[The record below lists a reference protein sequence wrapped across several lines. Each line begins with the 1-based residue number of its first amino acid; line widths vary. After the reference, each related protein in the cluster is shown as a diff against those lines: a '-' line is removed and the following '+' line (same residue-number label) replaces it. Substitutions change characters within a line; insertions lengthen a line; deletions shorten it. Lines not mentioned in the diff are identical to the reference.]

1 MARASLPESRCG
13 RLLLAGA
20 GFGLAVALIAPGV
33 FAQNAAPKGD
43 GKKKEEAKQEAPKKD
58 EHKKPEPPRF
68 SLAPG
73 IEPRAAETVQMIN
86 KKLEAAWE
94 ENKLTP
100 SKLSDD
106 YEFIRRA
113 TLDIIGRIAKPEEI
127 AQYLK
132 DPAATRRSQLVERL
146 LKSED
151 YPKNW
156 ANVWT
161 NWLLTR
167 SGPFARGMYHDAMV
181 NWLEDEFAR
190 TDTKERKGYRYDDM
204 VHQLITAKGKNTE
217 LKGAATNFIL
227 AHLGEENPAMKHGE
241 EGQFSMVP
249 ITSRITRLF
258 LGVQTQCT
266 QCHDHPFDNNL
277 TQQQF
282 WGINA
287 YLRQVKREPRMPM
300 NNNNNRNSNVPLT
313 LLDDPNVNTE
323 AVVYFEKVKNSL
335 IRQTKA
341 AFIDGTRISTDAG
354 TKAPI
359 TGLSRREEL
368 AQRIVDHPN
377 FPRAII
383 NRMWAHFTG
392 KGFTQPFDDFNEQNQ
407 VSIPELLDE
416 LAAAYKHYGYD
427 QRMLI
432 RWICN
437 SHAYNLSSVAN
448 KTNDKEEAEKF
459 FSRML
464 LKVQT
469 PEQLFD
475 SLMLAT
481 KADAADR
488 KTLKEQW
495 RNRLIANFGDDE
507 GNEVSFNGTVVQALM
522 MMNGK
527 EINDAVSRTDKGTLA
542 ESAKKHGAN
551 GDAVIKDL
559 YLAALNRPPT
569 PGEIAKI
576 AAAFPLYRG
585 VRDKDPYARY
595 QDLFWAILNSNEFML
610 NH

>member
-1 MARASLPESRCG
+1 MARSTLSPFRCSRFVVAALG
-13 RLLLAGA
+13 VGLAGMLA
-20 GFGLAVALIAPGV
+20 ASQGFARDDEPKSDPPKK
-33 FAQNAAPKGD
+33 AAPAKA
-43 GKKKEEAKQEAPKKD
+43 EAKKAD
-58 EHKKPEPPRF
+58 VRKPEPIHFAISPA
-68 SLAPG
+68 LDAKT
-73 IEPRAAETVQMIN
+73 AETVRMIN
-86 KKLEAAWE
+86 KHLETAWE

-100 SKLSDD
+100 SKLCDD

-113 TLDIIGRIAKPEEI
+113 SIDIIGRIAKPEEI
-127 AQYLK
+127 QQYLAH
-132 DPAATRRSQLVERL
+132 PQATRRADIINDL

-156 ANVWT
+156 ANMWA

-167 SGPFARGMYHDAMV
+167 SGAFGSGMYREQMYL
-181 NWLEDEFAR
+181 WLLDEFCKVQ
-190 TDTKERKGYRYDDM
+190 TKDHGPYTYDGM
-204 VHQLITAKGKNTE
+204 VRALLTAEGKNSDE
-217 LKGAATNFIL
+217 NKGAVNFIL
-227 AHLGEENPAMKHGE
+227 AHLGEENPKEKKGE

-258 LGVQTQCT
+258 LGIQTQCT

-287 YLRQVKREPRMPM
+287 YLRQVKRDGTVPV
-300 NNNNNRNSNVPLT
+300 NNNRMSKTPLT

-335 IRQTKA
+335 VRQTKA
-341 AFIDGTRISTDAG
+341 TFLDGSRISVDPAAKTPINGLDRRKELATRI
-354 TKAPI
+354 I
-359 TGLSRREEL
+359 
-368 AQRIVDHPN
+368 DHPN
-377 FPRAII
+377 FPKAIV
-383 NRMWAHFTG
+383 NRMWAHFMG

-407 VSIPELLDE
+407 VSMPELLDE

-427 QRMLI
+427 QKMLI

-437 SHAYNLSSVAN
+437 SHAYSLCGVAN
-448 KTNDKEEAEKF
+448 RTNEKEDAEKF

-464 LKVQT
+464 LKMQS

-475 SLMLAT
+475 SLMVAT
-481 KADAADR
+481 KTPDGER
-488 KTLKEQW
+488 KALRERWQTS
-495 RNRLIANFGDDE
+495 LIANFGDDE

-527 EINDAVSRTDKGTLA
+527 DINDVVSRTSQGTLY
-542 ESAKKHGAN
+542 ESVEKKKHRGE
-551 GDAVIKDL
+551 AVIRDL
-559 YLAALNRPPT
+559 YMAALNRPPT
-569 PGEIAKI
+569 PKETATIG
-576 AAAFPLYRG
+576 AAFALGRG
-585 VRDKDPYARY
+585 VRDKDGWGPY

>member
-1 MARASLPESRCG
+1 V
-13 RLLLAGA
+13 LLL
-20 GFGLAVALIAPGV
+20 GLALGMAARFIAPGG
-33 FAQNAAPKGD
+33 FAQDAAKKSD
-43 GKKKEEAKQEAPKKD
+43 AKKKAEAKQEAPKKD
-58 EHKKPEPPRF
+58 EHEKPKLPRVN
-68 SLAPG
+68 LAPG
-73 IEPRAAETVQMIN
+73 VDRRATETIQMIN
-86 KKLEAAWE
+86 DKLAAAWE

-100 SKLSDD
+100 SKLCDD

-113 TLDIIGRIAKPEEI
+113 SLDIIGRIATPEEI

-132 DPAATRRSQLVERL
+132 DPAAVRRSQLVERL

-156 ANVWT
+156 ANIWT

-167 SGPFARGMYHDAMV
+167 SGPFSRGMYHDAMMT
-181 NWLEDEFAR
+181 WLEEQFAQTK
-190 TDTKERKGYRYDDM
+190 TDKRKGYAYDDM
-204 VHQLITAKGKNTE
+204 VRLLLTAKGKNTE
-217 LKGAATNFIL
+217 IKDDGAAGNFIL
-227 AHLGEENPAMKHGE
+227 AHLGEETPAIKRGE

-249 ITSRITRLF
+249 LTSRITRLF
-258 LGVQTQCT
+258 LGVQTQCA

-287 YLRQVKREPRMPM
+287 YLRQVKREGAMPM
-300 NNNNNRNSNVPLT
+300 NNNNRNSNVPLT
-313 LLDDPNVNTE
+313 LVDDAHVNTE
-323 AVVYFEKVKNSL
+323 AVVFFEKVKNSL

-341 AFIDGTRISTDAG
+341 SFLDGTRITVDPSS
-354 TKAPI
+354 KNPI
-359 TGLSRREEL
+359 SGLSRREEL
-368 AQRIVDHPN
+368 SQRIIEHPN
-377 FPRAII
+377 FPRAIV
-383 NRMWAHFTG
+383 NRMWAHFLG

-448 KTNDKEEAEKF
+448 KTNEKEEAEKF

-469 PEQLFD
+469 PEQLFE

-481 KADAADR
+481 KADAAD
-488 KTLKEQW
+488 KKALKEQW

-527 EINDAVSRTDKGTLA
+527 EINDAVSRTDKGTLG
-542 ESAKKHGAN
+542 ESAKKHGGN
-551 GDAVIKDL
+551 GDAIIKDL

-569 PGEIAKI
+569 PVEIAKI
-576 AAAFPLYRG
+576 ANAFPLYRG
-585 VRDKDPYARY
+585 VREKDPWARY

>member
-1 MARASLPESRCG
+1 MARASLSVLRRG
-13 RLLLAGA
+13 RLLALGLILCLAA
-20 GFGLAVALIAPGV
+20 ALVVPSGL
-33 FAQNAAPKGD
+33 AQNATKKGE
-43 GKKKEEAKQEAPKKD
+43 GKKEEAKKEAPKKD
-58 EHKKPEPPRF
+58 EHKKVELPRV

-73 IEPRAAETVQMIN
+73 VEPRVAETIQLIN

-100 SKLSDD
+100 SRLCDD

-113 TLDIIGRIAKPEEI
+113 SLDIIGRIAKPEEI

-132 DPAATRRSQLVERL
+132 DPAPTRRSQLIERL

-156 ANVWT
+156 ANIWT

-167 SGPFARGMYHDAMV
+167 SGPFSTGMYHDAMV
-181 NWLEDEFAR
+181 NWLEDQFAR
-190 TDTKERKGYRYDDM
+190 ADTQEKKGYRYDDM
-204 VHQLITAKGKNTE
+204 VRQLITAKGKNTD
-217 LKGAATNFIL
+217 LKGAPANFIL
-227 AHLGEENPAMKHGE
+227 AHLGDENSAIKRGE

-249 ITSRITRLF
+249 VTSRITRLF
-258 LGVQTQCT
+258 LGIQTQCT

-282 WGINA
+282 WGVNA
-287 YLRQVKREPRMPM
+287 YLRQVKREGAMAM
-300 NNNNNRNSNVPLT
+300 NNNRNSNVPLT
-313 LLDDPNVNTE
+313 LVDDPNVNTE

-335 IRQTKA
+335 VRQTKA
-341 AFIDGTRISTDAG
+341 TFLDGTRITTDAG
-354 TKAPI
+354 TKTPI
-359 TGLSRREEL
+359 SGLSRREEL
-368 AQRIVDHPN
+368 AQRIVEHPN
-377 FPRAII
+377 FSRAIV
-383 NRMWAHFTG
+383 NRLWAHFTG

-464 LKVQT
+464 LKMQT
-469 PEQLFD
+469 PEQLFE

-481 KADAADR
+481 KADATDR
-488 KTLKEQW
+488 KALREKW
-495 RNRLIANFGDDE
+495 KAGLVANFGDDE
-507 GNEVSFNGTVVQALM
+507 GNEVSFNGTVVQALV

-542 ESAKKHGAN
+542 ESLKKHGGAS
-551 GDAVIKDL
+551 DAVIRDL
-559 YLAALNRPPT
+559 YLAALNRYPT
-569 PGEIAKI
+569 PVEINKI
-576 AAAFPLYRG
+576 RLAFPLFRG
-585 VRDKDPYARY
+585 VRDKDHWGPY